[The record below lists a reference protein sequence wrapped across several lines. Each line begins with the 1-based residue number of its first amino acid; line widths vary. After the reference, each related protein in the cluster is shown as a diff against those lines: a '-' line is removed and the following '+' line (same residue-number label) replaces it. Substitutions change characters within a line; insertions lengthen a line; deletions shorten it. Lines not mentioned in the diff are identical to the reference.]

1 MRQYSK
7 DQTET
12 YLRGFL
18 GRMLFSADSVFK
30 PVKVLSGGEK
40 VRCMFS
46 RMMLFGSN
54 LLMLD
59 QPTDHLD
66 LESITAVNDGLNA
79 FRGNVLL
86 YSHDY
91 EMINTVANRIIAILP
106 DRVIDYRGTYEEFLE
121 RYGNVMDAVHRT
133 YEQEDM

>member
-1 MRQYSK
+1 MRKYSK

-30 PVKVLSGGEK
+30 PVNVLSGGEK

-54 LLMLD
+54 VLLLD
-59 QPTDHLD
+59 QPTNHLD
-66 LESITAVNDGLNA
+66 LESITAVNNGLSD
-79 FRGNVLL
+79 FKGNLL
-86 YSHDY
+86 FSSHDY
-91 EMINTVANRIIAILP
+91 ELVNTVANRIIELSPEKIV
-106 DRVIDYRGTYEEFLE
+106 DRSESYEDFLAYKKSLE
-121 RYGNVMDAVHRT
+121 ENA
-133 YEQEDM
+133 Q